1 MQWIMHDWNDSDC
14 IKILKNCR
22 KAIPE
27 RGGKIMIADI
37 VLEPSGDGVLDDTR
51 LVFDLVMI
59 AHASGGKERTE
70 NEWEKILKEGGFPRY
85 KIIKIP
91 ALLSIIEAY
100 PV

>member
-1 MQWIMHDWNDSDC
+1 
-14 IKILKNCR
+14 
-22 KAIPE
+22 
-27 RGGKIMIADI
+27 MIVDI

-70 NEWEKILKEGGFPRY
+70 NEWEKILKEGGFLRY

-91 ALLSIIEAY
+91 ALLSVIEAY